1 METATAMKQA
11 ENVCAMETIQERNVN
26 INDARTIALLVMGSA
41 SKENVFAMKALKE
54 MTVQFLQI
62 KLKI

>member
-1 METATAMKQA
+1 
-11 ENVCAMETIQERNVN
+11 
-26 INDARTIALLVMGSA
+26 MGSA